1 MGLNGKVGTSVKF
14 EIEELEEHL
23 PSLRP
28 SLRAFKRDK
37 GSDLDVGLTRID
49 DEMELVRHQGL
60 FGMWRLRWEAWLEE
74 KIKDPAIRKM
84 KARQE
89 ILEQQRITAEAQI
102 RLKSTVQS
110 GDRQVEVGRMEHSQ
124 VLWQRLQTDMQ
135 HSGILLPGL
144 SSVGSASGA
153 VYGSS
158 EPPVSLHITDEQIE
172 ALALRAVMSIG
183 KGEGAEAE
191 WQQYRTQLYERLP
204 QYAAQEVERRV
215 FELRKVAA

>member
-1 MGLNGKVGTSVKF
+1 MGLNGRVET
-14 EIEELEEHL
+14 EDLEGQL

-28 SLRAFKRDK
+28 AMRAFKREK
-37 GSDLDVGLTRID
+37 GSDLEVGLNRID
-49 DEMELVRHQGL
+49 EEMDQVRRQGL

-74 KIKDPAIRKM
+74 KMKDPAIRKM

-89 ILEQQRITAEAQI
+89 ILDEQRKTAEAQI

-110 GDRQVEVGRMEHSQ
+110 GDRQVEVGRLEYSQ
-124 VLWQRLQTDMQ
+124 VLWQRFQTDMQ
-135 HSGILLPGL
+135 QSGIMLP
-144 SSVGSASGA
+144 SAPAVSSASGT

-172 ALALRAVMSIG
+172 ALALRAVMSFG

-191 WQQYRTQLYERLP
+191 WQQYRAQLFERMP

-215 FELRKVAA
+215 YALRKVAA